1 MAGKIFELDES
12 KIYFLNFYNG
22 ILKKKIKNQEELNS
36 DLFLNKIKNKQIKS
50 LLDSKFIVKYI
61 YNLLKNKA
69 SYKEISTLYHIAKKE
84 TLVAVYLVAIES

>member
-36 DLFLNKIKNKQIKS
+36 DLFLNKVKNKQIKS

-69 SYKEISTLYHIAKKE
+69 SYKEISTLYYIAKKE
-84 TLVAVYLVAIES
+84 TLVAIES